1 MSTGQWIPTS
11 AAPLRDD
18 MTAPL
23 RHLVTVW
30 NPSYAESAMDEHLRV
45 LRGWAR
51 RFADEK
57 LDEDE
62 VYVWWGKVKSSNRQQ
77 PMAHLAD
84 TRAVGEQPE
93 DAGEVQ
99 LYLTDYRSLYVG
111 ELLEIAE
118 GNLPVSEH
126 EHAPAYYRE
135 GSLTCDLWFKLAD
148 IRRLVVDDTLAVVEE
163 LKKLRNVHYNER
175 PVSIYGGMVDL
186 PLVVTRP
193 DGTQFFDPEERE
205 ALAGEQLWV
214 EYDAELG
221 AGIAT
226 VERDLRENR
235 FGATLWQSLEP
246 AARIFIASGERIYR
260 EHRADAAFDFAP
272 VLTSFAKA
280 IEVQVNTLLR
290 RAMPKLSSA
299 ARRAHVGDRTVDLGE
314 HRSLTL
320 GELARTI
327 SGEQALNEGLKLVLD
342 HDRWFRESL
351 PAIARALAE
360 VRNPGSHSA
369 VIDRATATHWR
380 ERMIGVGVEGDL
392 VALAKVK
399 VR

>member
-1 MSTGQWIPTS
+1 
-11 AAPLRDD
+11 
-18 MTAPL
+18 
-23 RHLVTVW
+23 
-30 NPSYAESAMDEHLRV
+30 MDEHLRV

-51 RFADEK
+51 RFVDEQ
-57 LDEDE
+57 LDEGD

-84 TRAVGEQPE
+84 ARAVGDQPE

-111 ELLEIAE
+111 ELIEIADGTLDADE
-118 GNLPVSEH
+118 QEH
-126 EHAPAYYRE
+126 VPAYYRE
-135 GSLTCDLWFKLAD
+135 RGLTCDLWFKLGD

-163 LKKLRNVHYNER
+163 LKKLRNVHYNDR

-186 PLVVTRP
+186 PLIVTRP
-193 DGTQFFDPEERE
+193 DGAEFFDPVERE
-205 ALAGEQLWV
+205 ALAGDNLWV

-221 AGIAT
+221 SGIAA

-235 FGATLWQSLEP
+235 FGAALWQALEP

-260 EHRADAAFDFAP
+260 EHRTDAAFDFAS
-272 VLTSFAKA
+272 VLTAFAKA
-280 IEVQVNTLLR
+280 VEVQVNTLLR
-290 RAMPKLSSA
+290 RAMPKLVKG
-299 ARRAHVGDRTVDLGE
+299 ARLVNLNGETVDLGQ
-314 HRSLTL
+314 HRPLSL
-320 GELARTI
+320 GELARAI
-327 SGEQALNEGLKLVLD
+327 AGEQALNEGLRTVLE

-351 PAIARALAE
+351 PAIARSLAE

-392 VALAKVK
+392 VTLAKVR